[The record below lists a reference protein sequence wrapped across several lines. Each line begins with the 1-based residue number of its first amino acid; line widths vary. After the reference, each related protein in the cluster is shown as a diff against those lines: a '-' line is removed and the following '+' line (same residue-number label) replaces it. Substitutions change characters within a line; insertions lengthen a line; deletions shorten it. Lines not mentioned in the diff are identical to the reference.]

1 MRARNITE
9 KEVLKVDTIF
19 NYGMELAYGLITAG
33 LTGALAQLNYRIKRR
48 MLEQDAIKN
57 GMQAILRDRII
68 QAYNHYVVKGWLPF
82 YAMENVT
89 HMYDAYHAL
98 GGNGAVTE
106 LYEKMLKMPQKEV
119 DRHEL

>member
-1 MRARNITE
+1 M
-9 KEVLKVDTIF
+9 KVDTIF